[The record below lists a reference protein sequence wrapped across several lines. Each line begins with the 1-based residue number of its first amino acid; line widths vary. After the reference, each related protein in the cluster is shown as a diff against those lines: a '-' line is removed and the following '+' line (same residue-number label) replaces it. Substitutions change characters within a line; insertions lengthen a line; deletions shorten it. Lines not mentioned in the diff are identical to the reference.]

1 MKKAGKKTTTKK
13 ATAKKAAKK
22 VVAKKPA
29 KKVVPKKAVAKK
41 VVPKKAVAMLDGD
54 TALKAFAVALLREKG
69 IDPRGDVKLS
79 RKEADEMVI
88 EFLERMGGEVSIIK
102 KEGGNIAIVGKKMT
116 AKEPVANWEMP
127 LPKIKQLENRKQV
140 VGRSLLQ
147 DRVEWL
153 EAIEH
158 DIGLVKGEEPV
169 KEFYGKIM
177 MARNEFKNDAE
188 WIEWLEI
195 LDIER
200 SED

>member
-1 MKKAGKKTTTKK
+1 MKKAGKKTTAKK

-29 KKVVPKKAVAKK
+29 KKVVPKKAVAK
-41 VVPKKAVAMLDGD
+41 LDGD
-54 TALKAFAVALLREKG
+54 TALKAFAVALLRERG
-69 IDPRGDVKLS
+69 IDPRGNVKLS
-79 RKEADEMVI
+79 KKEADEMVI

-177 MARNEFKNDAE
+177 MARDEFKNDAE

-200 SED
+200 SKD

>member
-1 MKKAGKKTTTKK
+1 MKKAGKKTTAKK
-13 ATAKKAAKK
+13 ATAKKAGKK

-29 KKVVPKKAVAKK
+29 KKVVPKKAVAK
-41 VVPKKAVAMLDGD
+41 LDGD

-69 IDPRGDVKLS
+69 IDPRGNVKLS
-79 RKEADEMVI
+79 KKEADEMVI

>member
-1 MKKAGKKTTTKK
+1 MKKVGKKT
-13 ATAKKAAKK
+13 TAKKAAKK
-22 VVAKKPA
+22 VVARKPA
-29 KKVVPKKAVAKK
+29 KRAVPKKAVAR
-41 VVPKKAVAMLDGD
+41 LDGD

-69 IDPRGDVKLS
+69 VDPRSNVKLS
-79 RKEADEMVI
+79 KKEADEMVI

-102 KEGGNIAIVGKKMT
+102 RKGGNIAIVGKKMT
-116 AKEPVANWEMP
+116 AKEPVVKWEMP

-140 VGRSLLQ
+140 VGKSLLQ

-177 MARNEFKNDAE
+177 MARDEFKNDAE

-195 LDIER
+195 LDI
-200 SED
+200 

>member
-1 MKKAGKKTTTKK
+1 MKKAGKKTT
-13 ATAKKAAKK
+13 AKKAGKK

-29 KKVVPKKAVAKK
+29 KKVVPKKAV
-41 VVPKKAVAMLDGD
+41 PKLNGD

-69 IDPRGDVKLS
+69 IDPRGNVKLS

-116 AKEPVANWEMP
+116 AQEPVASWEMP
-127 LPKIKQLENRKQV
+127 LPKIKGLENRKQV

-177 MARNEFKNDAE
+177 MARDEFKNDAE

-200 SED
+200 SKG

>member
-1 MKKAGKKTTTKK
+1 MKKAGKKT
-13 ATAKKAAKK
+13 TAKKAAKK

-29 KKVVPKKAVAKK
+29 KKLVPKMPVAK
-41 VVPKKAVAMLDGD
+41 LDDD

-69 IDPRGDVKLS
+69 IDPRGNAKLS
-79 RKEADEMVI
+79 KKEADEMVI
-88 EFLERMGGEVSIIK
+88 EFLERMGGEVSIMK
-102 KEGGNIAIVGKKMT
+102 KEGGKIAIVGKKMT
-116 AKEPVANWEMP
+116 AKEPVAKWEMLP

-147 DRVEWL
+147 DRVESL

-169 KEFYGKIM
+169 KEFYNKIM
-177 MARNEFKNDAE
+177 MARDEFKNDAE

-200 SED
+200 SKD

>member
-1 MKKAGKKTTTKK
+1 MKKAGKKTTAKK

-29 KKVVPKKAVAKK
+29 KKVVPKKAAAK
-41 VVPKKAVAMLDGD
+41 LDGD

-69 IDPRGDVKLS
+69 IDPRGNVKLS
-79 RKEADEMVI
+79 RKEADEMVV

-140 VGRSLLQ
+140 VGRSLLK